1 MYNSPM
7 FSGRGL
13 AEGAREAAGIVA
25 RGFCMGAADLVPG
38 VSGGTVAFI
47 AGIYA
52 RLLAAL
58 GALSSPPLWRAL
70 MGLQIRQVWRAA
82 DGGFLTALFFGILTA
97 ALTLANLLRYL
108 LATHTHLLLA
118 FFFGLVVAAAFAVA
132 RQMRAPKKIHWLAAA
147 AGAILGLA
155 AVLSPATTLPPT
167 PVALFFGG
175 AIAICAMLL
184 PGISGSYL
192 LLIMGLYGPV
202 LAAVGERDIAT
213 LLIFAGGCGCGLL
226 MFSRLLSFLLK
237 KYGDGMT
244 AFLIGLMLGAA
255 PKLWPW
261 KQGGEDTRAILRPNI
276 LPDGFEGD
284 PQIGLALLFFAGGV
298 LLTAG
303 ASALANRRK

>member
-1 MYNSPM
+1 
-7 FSGRGL
+7 
-13 AEGAREAAGIVA
+13 
-25 RGFCMGAADLVPG
+25 
-38 VSGGTVAFI
+38 
-47 AGIYA
+47 
-52 RLLAAL
+52 
-58 GALSSPPLWRAL
+58 
-70 MGLQIRQVWRAA
+70 
-82 DGGFLTALFFGILTA
+82 
-97 ALTLANLLRYL
+97 
-108 LATHTHLLLA
+108 
-118 FFFGLVVAAAFAVA
+118 
-132 RQMRAPKKIHWLAAA
+132 
-147 AGAILGLA
+147 
-155 AVLSPATTLPPT
+155 
-167 PVALFFGG
+167 
-175 AIAICAMLL
+175 MLL

-284 PQIGLALLFFAGGV
+284 PQVGLALLFFAGGV